1 MILILTHCSTA
12 TYKTVTI
19 VDQKVFCRC
28 CDCVTIAV
36 SHVSVLC
43 QSCVSRDGHVTVMC

>member
-19 VDQKVFCRC
+19 VDQEVFGHCY
-28 CDCVTIAV
+28 DCVTIAENV
-36 SHVSVLC
+36 KKILSNLL
-43 QSCVSRDGHVTVMC
+43 GEFYI